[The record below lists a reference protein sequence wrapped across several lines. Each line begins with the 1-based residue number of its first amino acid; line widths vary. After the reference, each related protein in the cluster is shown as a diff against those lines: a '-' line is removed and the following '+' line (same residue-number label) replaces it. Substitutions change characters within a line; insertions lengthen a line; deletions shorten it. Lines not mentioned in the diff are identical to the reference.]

1 MSGRIEREKDCVAK
15 MVGIYCH
22 DMHRTRGDLCE
33 GCRKLLDYADV
44 RIDKCVFGA
53 RKSTCAKC
61 AIHCYKKDMRAKI
74 QEVMRHAGPKIAY
87 EPPVFSLMLIFWN
100 GFKEGGEREMICY
113 FLLRKRK
120 LTKENGT

>member
-22 DMHRTRGDLCE
+22 DMHGTRGGALCE
-33 GCRKLLDYADV
+33 ECRKLLDYADV

-61 AIHCYKKDMRAKI
+61 AIHCYKKDMRAKDKRGDAPCRAEDGV
-74 QEVMRHAGPKIAY
+74 QASRVVPAA
-87 EPPVFSLMLIFWN
+87 FS
-100 GFKEGGEREMICY
+100 GRV
-113 FLLRKRK
+113 
-120 LTKENGT
+120 

>member
-22 DMHRTRGDLCE
+22 DVHGARGGVLCE
-33 GCRKLLDYADV
+33 ECRKLLDYADA

-61 AIHCYKKDMRAKI
+61 AIHCYKKDARERIK
-74 QEVMRHAGPKIAY
+74 EVMRHAGPKMAY
-87 EPPVFSLMLIFWN
+87 KHPVLSLLHFLD
-100 GFKEGGEREMICY
+100 GFKKP
-113 FLLRKRK
+113 RK
-120 LTKENGT
+120 TPDE